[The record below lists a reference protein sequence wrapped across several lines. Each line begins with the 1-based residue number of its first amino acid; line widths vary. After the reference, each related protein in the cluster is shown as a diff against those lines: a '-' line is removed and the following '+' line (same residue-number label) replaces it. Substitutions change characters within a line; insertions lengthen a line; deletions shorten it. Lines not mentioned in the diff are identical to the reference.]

1 MPVLIPI
8 ASLKSLL
15 ASPSFL
21 TLPGALP
28 LLPPALWLERN
39 RLARLPRR
47 RPGLGRASS
56 ITEKRPRRALI
67 PPTGA
72 GESSGAPVGVPPA
85 PAEEEILLTILG
97 VHFELPPIV
106 GADGRYR
113 QVFQH

>member
-8 ASLKSLL
+8 ASLRSLF

-28 LLPPALWLERN
+28 LLPPALRLGRD
-39 RLARLPRR
+39 RLARLPRW
-47 RPGLGRASS
+47 RPGLRRALP
-56 ITEKRPRRALI
+56 IAEKRPGRALI

-72 GESSGAPVGVPPA
+72 GKSSGAPVGVPPA

-106 GADGRYR
+106 GADG
-113 QVFQH
+113 